1 MTTTTLTASRPSLVR
16 RGQRLTWLTLGYNAL
31 EAVIAIGAGIVA
43 GSIALEGFGVDS
55 VIEVSASAA
64 ALWRLSLDVDPDR
77 RARAERLTHRL
88 IGASFLALAAFVTW
102 QAAATILTR
111 SAPDESLV
119 GIGLAA
125 LSLIVMP
132 LLARAKR
139 RVGNQLQSD
148 AIVAESKQTSL
159 CAWLSAILLGGLLL
173 NATLGWWWADPV
185 SAIAMV
191 PIIVREGVDGLRN
204 KPCCDHCDT

>member
-1 MTTTTLTASRPSLVR
+1 MTTATLTASRPSL
-16 RGQRLTWLTLGYNAL
+16 
-31 EAVIAIGAGIVA
+31 
-43 GSIALEGFGVDS
+43 
-55 VIEVSASAA
+55 
-64 ALWRLSLDVDPDR
+64 DR
-77 RARAERLTHRL
+77 RAGAERLTHRL

-102 QAAATILTR
+102 QAATTILTR
-111 SAPDESLV
+111 SAPDESQV
-119 GIGLAA
+119 GIALAA

-139 RVGNQLQSD
+139 RAGNQLQSD

-159 CAWLSAILLGGLLL
+159 CAWLSAILLGGLLR

-204 KPCCDHCDT
+204 KPCCDHCTA